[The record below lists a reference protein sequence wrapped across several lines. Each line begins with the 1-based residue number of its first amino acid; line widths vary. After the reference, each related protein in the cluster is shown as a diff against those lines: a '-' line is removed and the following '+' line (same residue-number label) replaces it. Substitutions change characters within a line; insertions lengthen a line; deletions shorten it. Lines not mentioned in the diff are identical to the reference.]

1 MTNRTQ
7 SVRLGSQFSET
18 RVTTHGVPQGSIL
31 GPALFGL
38 YINDLPSIPEI
49 CSLES
54 YVDDSKLYLSFLV
67 KDADDVKA
75 LLTADLRRIAI
86 WCCANSL
93 LINPDKTKFLIL
105 GSRQMVSRIPDD
117 FHVSLLGKDIS
128 PVPFAKDLGIIL
140 DSNLTYDEHVTQV
153 VSKCMGSLCQLNR
166 VKRVLDQKILIIVIN
181 ALVFSRMYS
190 CSCVWTNTSK
200 KNIAKLQNVQ
210 KFPSRIVTD
219 TKKYD
224 HITPVLVQLKW
235 LPVCDMLRLRD
246 AVLTFKCIKGLAPPY
261 LCDRFITRM
270 RVHDRN
276 TRNNNELE
284 IPLCTSAAGQRS
296 FLYRA
301 VALWNQLPDHIKNKE
316 HVENFKT
323 ALKRFL
329 LNS

>member
-1 MTNRTQ
+1 
-7 SVRLGSQFSET
+7 
-18 RVTTHGVPQGSIL
+18 
-31 GPALFGL
+31 
-38 YINDLPSIPEI
+38 
-49 CSLES
+49 
-54 YVDDSKLYLSFLV
+54 
-67 KDADDVKA
+67 
-75 LLTADLRRIAI
+75 
-86 WCCANSL
+86 
-93 LINPDKTKFLIL
+93 
-105 GSRQMVSRIPDD
+105 
-117 FHVSLLGKDIS
+117 
-128 PVPFAKDLGIIL
+128 
-140 DSNLTYDEHVTQV
+140 
-153 VSKCMGSLCQLNR
+153 
-166 VKRVLDQKILIIVIN
+166 
-181 ALVFSRMYS
+181 MY
-190 CSCVWTNTSK
+190 
-200 KNIAKLQNVQ
+200 
-210 KFPSRIVTD
+210 
-219 TKKYD
+219 
-224 HITPVLVQLKW
+224 ITPVLVQLKW

>member
-1 MTNRTQ
+1 
-7 SVRLGSQFSET
+7 
-18 RVTTHGVPQGSIL
+18 
-31 GPALFGL
+31 
-38 YINDLPSIPEI
+38 
-49 CSLES
+49 
-54 YVDDSKLYLSFLV
+54 
-67 KDADDVKA
+67 
-75 LLTADLRRIAI
+75 
-86 WCCANSL
+86 
-93 LINPDKTKFLIL
+93 
-105 GSRQMVSRIPDD
+105 
-117 FHVSLLGKDIS
+117 
-128 PVPFAKDLGIIL
+128 
-140 DSNLTYDEHVTQV
+140 
-153 VSKCMGSLCQLNR
+153 
-166 VKRVLDQKILIIVIN
+166 
-181 ALVFSRMYS
+181 MYY
-190 CSCVWTNTSK
+190 CSCVWANTSK

-210 KFPSRIVTD
+210 NFAARIVTD

-284 IPLCTSAAGQRS
+284 IPLCTSAAGERS
-296 FLYRA
+296 SVYRA